1 MFSPLPRLKLR
12 ERRMTARAQKTPASQ
27 PRKAEDDVGDD
38 DDEEVLLHIPAS
50 FDVEDHDGDV
60 ARRAGAG
67 TVCPFDAVGMLRNL
81 WRRMC
86 S

>member
-12 ERRMTARAQKTPASQ
+12 ERRMTALAQKTPASQ
-27 PRKAEDDVGDD
+27 PRKTEDDVGDD
-38 DDEEVLLHIPAS
+38 DDDEVLLHVPAS
-50 FDVEDHDGDV
+50 FDVEDHGGGV
-60 ARRAGAG
+60 ARRAGAE
-67 TVCPFDAVGMLRNL
+67 TVGPFGAVGMLRNL